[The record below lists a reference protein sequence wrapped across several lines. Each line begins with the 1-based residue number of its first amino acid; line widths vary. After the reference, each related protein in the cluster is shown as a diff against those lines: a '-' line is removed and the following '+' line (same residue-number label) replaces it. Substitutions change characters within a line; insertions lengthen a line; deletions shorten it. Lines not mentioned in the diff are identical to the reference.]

1 MSRIYTDS
9 NGIKVFEFT
18 DYASTDV
25 KNVTYSGGFLSVYN
39 YNGAYYSTYVGSL
52 SSMRFSFSDAVEK
65 NVLFLTSG
73 NGLTAATDQAE
84 WIVGTS
90 GDDSIASKAGDD
102 RIFGG
107 SGNDT
112 YQFSTG
118 NGKDTLT
125 DSSGQNT
132 IKFNNAN
139 AADITVQGSASGL
152 EIKYSANDSV
162 ILDGNVATFMFADGS
177 SQTKDAFMS
186 SKEIVWQGTDAAD
199 TLTAS
204 SSNDTLKGG
213 KGNDTL
219 KGEGGNDTYVLYK
232 GDGQD
237 TVLDGSG
244 ANKLL
249 FADATVDDVD
259 FKIVNGNL
267 VISYGNTGRD
277 SVTINNYLY
286 DKSLNF
292 SVQFADGQ
300 VLQGSS
306 LDNAT
311 GTQYWVNVLLSGEHG
326 ASNNF
331 GYIFPSSAPSYLSN
345 GDDTIGWTAFSQA
358 EKTAAIASMTSIAQQ
373 ANVNFAAASSQTAQD
388 VLSFQYVDMSGYAG
402 HAYYPSSSSL
412 GSDVFIGNNMRDD
425 ANNVGNPE
433 KYTLTHEIL
442 HALGL
447 QHSFG
452 NDYSQ
457 YLSASEESA
466 DWTIMSYNFDYA
478 DYANTG
484 LRAFDTAAL
493 QAMYGV
499 ETTSRTGNDTYYFNG
514 TKGTFVWDGAGTDT
528 IDASAATQ
536 RATLNLN
543 DGSWS
548 YLGNAKTAHISDANQ
563 LTINLNSSIEK
574 AIGTAYN
581 DEIIGNAA
589 NNTLTGGAG
598 DDILRGGYGNDTLD
612 GGEGNDTLKGG
623 LGIDK
628 LNGGAGADSMA
639 GGLGN
644 DTYYVNHIGDT
655 VTELANEGTDEVI
668 SSISFSL
675 DVANGLENLTLS
687 GSASIDGTGN
697 GRANSLSGNN
707 AANVLKGMSNND
719 ILEGK
724 GGADTLD
731 GGSGKDSLNGGA
743 GNDTLI
749 GGIGSDTAIYTVLSA
764 NDKTGGNGVDSW
776 TDFKAGNPAS
786 NTNADVIDLSD
797 LLIGYGGDGSLGSL
811 SGFLSTSTQGSNTVL
826 NIDRDGS
833 ASAFNSTALL
843 SLINVNVNLATLLD
857 NHQVLV

>member
-1 MSRIYTDS
+1 MSRIYTDA

-18 DYASTDV
+18 DYASTDI
-25 KNVTYSGGFLSVYN
+25 KNITYSGGFLSVYN
-39 YNGAYYSTYVGSL
+39 YSGAYYNTNVGNL
-52 SSMRFSFSDAVEK
+52 SGMRFSFSDAVEK
-65 NVLFLTSG
+65 SVLFLSSG

-84 WIVGTS
+84 WIVGTA

-125 DSSGQNT
+125 DTSGQNT

-139 AADITVQGSASGL
+139 AADITVQASASGL
-152 EIKYSANDSV
+152 EIKYSVNDSV
-162 ILDGNVATFMFADGS
+162 ILDGNVATFSFADGT
-177 SQTKDAFMS
+177 SQTRDAFIG
-186 SKEIVWQGTDAAD
+186 SKEVIWQGTDGAD

-237 TVLDGSG
+237 TVLDTSG

-249 FADATVDDVD
+249 FADSTVDDVD

-277 SVTINNYLY
+277 TVTVNNYLY

-311 GTQYWVNVLLSGEHG
+311 GTQYWVRSLVSGAHG
-326 ASNNF
+326 ATNNF
-331 GYIFPSSAPSYLSN
+331 GYTFPTVAPSYLSN
-345 GDDTIGWTAFSQA
+345 ADDTTGWTAFSQA
-358 EKTAAIASMTSIAQQ
+358 EKTAAIASMTAIAQQ
-373 ANVNFAAASSQTAQD
+373 ANVNFAVASSQTAQD
-388 VLSFQYVDMSGYAG
+388 VLSFQYVNMAGYAG

-466 DWTIMSYNFDYA
+466 DWTIMSYNFDYS
-478 DYANTG
+478 DYATTG
-484 LRAFDTAAL
+484 LRPFDTAAL

-499 ETTSRTGNDTYYFNG
+499 ETSARTGNDTYVFNG
-514 TKGTFVWDGAGTDT
+514 SKGTFVWDGAGTDS

-536 RATLNLN
+536 RATINLN

-548 YLGNAKTAHISDANQ
+548 YLGNAKTAHISDASQ
-563 LTINLNSSIEK
+563 LTINLNSSIEN

-581 DEIIGNAA
+581 DELIGNVA

-598 DDILRGGYGNDTLD
+598 NDI
-612 GGEGNDTLKGG
+612 LKGG

-628 LNGGAGADSMA
+628 LNGGTGADSMT

-644 DTYYVNHIGDT
+644 DTYYVDNAGDQ
-655 VTELANEGTDEVI
+655 VIELVNEGTDQVI
-668 SSISFSL
+668 SSVSFTL

-697 GRANSLSGNN
+697 GRANTLSGNN

-749 GGIGSDTAIYTVLSA
+749 GGLSTDTALYTLLSA

-776 TDFKAGNPAS
+776 ADFKAGNPAS
-786 NTNADVIDLSD
+786 NSNADLIDLGD
-797 LLIGYGGDGSLGSL
+797 LLVGYGGDGSLASL

-843 SLINVNVNLATLLD
+843 NLINVNVNLATLLD